1 MAKKKSVS
9 FDAMVKF
16 FMQTYNIPTKKD
28 VDRLMTRMDK
38 LEGLI
43 KSSTKSGNLK
53 RVAKKKGPARKRGK
67 GAAGMTAS
75 DEVLSIVKKHRA
87 GVGFAKIQSKTG
99 FDEKK
104 LRNIIFR
111 LNKLGRITRKAR
123 GTYIAA

>member
-28 VDRLMTRMDK
+28 VDKLMSRMDR
-38 LEGLI
+38 LEELI
-43 KSSTKSGNLK
+43 KASAGKTGRQGIAPKASARG
-53 RVAKKKGPARKRGK
+53 RIGRGAK
-67 GAAGMTAS
+67 GMTAS
-75 DEVLSIVKKHRA
+75 DTVLSIVKKSRN
-87 GVGFAKIQSKTG
+87 GVGFAAIQNKTG
-99 FDEKK
+99 YDEKK

-123 GTYIAA
+123 GTYVAA